1 MKHTHFRKSVL
12 LCLAW
17 LLCALCFVSCSSG
30 GGANKNYSA
39 ESNPADKEP
48 ADFTDGTMGGA
59 VIDQSK
65 TEENEKDP
73 AEGEDASRNDLAKRK
88 IIKKASLRGETLSF
102 DEFMTGLD
110 ASVVSYGSIYRIL
123 PDGDLQGRERK
134 ARICKTRRWSSVFP
148 QTGTMLL

>member
-17 LLCALCFVSCSSG
+17 LLCALCFVSCGSG

-73 AEGEDASRNDLAKRK
+73 AEGEDASR
-88 IIKKASLRGETLSF
+88 
-102 DEFMTGLD
+102 
-110 ASVVSYGSIYRIL
+110 
-123 PDGDLQGRERK
+123 ERS
-134 ARICKTRRWSSVFP
+134 CKTQDHQKSQPAGRNAF
-148 QTGTMLL
+148 L